1 MLAITNG
8 KLMTITQGVVEN
20 GTLLIEDGKIAALGA
35 QVEIPAQAEILDARG
50 KWVMPGLIEAHSHI
64 AVQEEPKVTG
74 EMGDLN
80 ENSSA
85 ITPQVRV
92 MDAFYPKDM
101 GIEAVRRAGF
111 TTCCVLPGSANL
123 IGGTGFAFKTRE
135 GRVLEDLYLPG
146 TEVMK
151 MALGENPRRNG
162 RGHEKL
168 PKTRMGNAALL
179 RETLFDAKVYSDQ
192 KKAAETDPSKA
203 PKPDFKLEALVP
215 VVRGEMLCRIH
226 CHRSDDIMTALRVA
240 EEFGLRISLEHAT
253 EGYQIADILAEKG
266 IFCVVGPLMTGPYK
280 KEVWNRAITTPGV
293 MAKAGVK
300 VCLTEDSGSM
310 TKLLPSH
317 AGHCMAAGMSEEA
330 ALKAL
335 TIYPAQLLGLA
346 QRIGS
351 LEVGKDADLALFDG
365 HPYCNFTHCTHTII
379 DGVVYENSRE
389 AE

>member
-85 ITPQVRV
+85 ITPQVRA
-92 MDAFYPKDM
+92 MDAFYPRDM

-168 PKTRMGNAALL
+168 PKTRMGSAALL